1 MDASARDPE
10 DPTAVIPH
18 RPPILC
24 IDRIVETDLEHAVAE
39 RVVREGSDIDAGELW
54 EEALVEGLAQTAAVL
69 NAHADREQGRAS
81 GKGMLVGV
89 RKFDVARRARLG
101 ERILFRVELI
111 RRITPLTL
119 MRCEA
124 RCGDE
129 VLARGEMK
137 FFVEEEA

>member
-1 MDASARDPE
+1 MDASAQDPK
-10 DPTAVIPH
+10 AVIPH

-24 IDRIVETDLEHAVAE
+24 IDRIVETGLEHAVAE

-69 NAHADREQGRAS
+69 NAHADREQGRTS

-89 RKFDVARRARLG
+89 RKFDVTRRACLG

-137 FFVEEEA
+137 FYVEEEA

>member
-1 MDASARDPE
+1 MPASE
-10 DPTAVIPH
+10 HDPTAVIPH

-24 IDRIVETDLEHAVAE
+24 LDRIVETGPEHAVTE
-39 RVVREGSDIDAGELW
+39 RVVRQGSDVDGGALW

-69 NAHADREQGRAS
+69 NALADREQGRRS

-89 RKFDVARRARLG
+89 RKFDVNRRARLG

-119 MRCEA
+119 MRGEA

-129 VLARGEMK
+129 ILARGELK
-137 FFVEEEA
+137 FYVEEEA

>member
-1 MDASARDPE
+1 MPASE
-10 DPTAVIPH
+10 QDPTAVIPH

-24 IDRIVETDLEHAVAE
+24 IDRIAETGPEHAVTE
-39 RVVREGSDIDAGELW
+39 RVVREGSDVDGGALW

-69 NAHADREQGRAS
+69 NALADREQGRRS

-89 RKFDVARRARLG
+89 RKFDVTRRARLG

-111 RRITPLTL
+111 RRIAPLTL
-119 MRCEA
+119 MRGEA

-137 FFVEEEA
+137 FYVEEEA

>member
-1 MDASARDPE
+1 MDASE
-10 DPTAVIPH
+10 QDPTAVIPH

-24 IDRIVETDLEHAVAE
+24 IDRIVETAREHAVAE
-39 RVVREGSDIDAGELW
+39 RVVREGSDVDAGELW

-69 NAHADREQGRAS
+69 NAFADREQGRKS

-89 RKFDVARRARLG
+89 RKFDITRRARLG

-129 VLARGEMK
+129 ILARGEMK
-137 FFVEEEA
+137 FYVEEEA

>member
-1 MDASARDPE
+1 MEPSAS
-10 DPTAVIPH
+10 DPTAAIPH

-24 IDRIVETDLEHAVAE
+24 IERIVETDLEHAVAE
-39 RVVREGSDIDAGELW
+39 RVVREGCQVDDRGELW
-54 EEALVEGLAQTAAVL
+54 EGALVEGLAQTAAVL
-69 NAHADREQGRAS
+69 NTFADREQGRHS

-89 RKFDVARRARLG
+89 RKFDVTRRARLG
-101 ERILFRVELI
+101 ERIVFRVELI

-137 FFVEEEA
+137 FYVEEEA

>member
-1 MDASARDPE
+1 MEPSAS

-24 IDRIVETDLEHAVAE
+24 IERIVETDLEHAVAE
-39 RVVREGSDIDAGELW
+39 RVVREGSHVDDRGELW
-54 EEALVEGLAQTAAVL
+54 EGALVEGLAQTAAVL
-69 NAHADREQGRAS
+69 NAFADREQGRRS

-89 RKFDVARRARLG
+89 RKFDVTRRPRLG
-101 ERILFRVELI
+101 ERIVFRVELI
-111 RRITPLTL
+111 RRIIPLTL

-137 FFVEEEA
+137 FYVEEEE